1 MAKGV
6 WPWPDPFGSAVWI
19 QNFTSVN
26 AFFHT
31 FFAFAVSLVVGYLAS
46 FCFTRPATRE
56 QLEGLTVWDLKSSPL
71 EQSH

>member
-1 MAKGV
+1 M
-6 WPWPDPFGSAVWI
+6 WI

-31 FFAFAVSLVVGYLAS
+31 FFAFAVSLVVGYLVVGYLAS